1 MPLSSAGSACPRVL
15 VAFGK
20 LLYSILSHSLCNL
33 FILCIFLSHVL
44 ASIIG
49 PFDLFGYAFVLSTA
63 IALSLMCKQNL
74 SSAPIVFCF
83 TVTNAVDSQVKW

>member
-1 MPLSSAGSACPRVL
+1 MLLSSTGSAYPRLL

-20 LLYSILSHSLCNL
+20 PFHSILSHSLCNL
-33 FILCIFLSHVL
+33 FILCISLSNEL

-49 PFDLFGYAFVLSTA
+49 PFDLLGYAFVLSTA